1 MKLCISSSGQTLD
14 SAVDPRFGRAQGFII
29 ADSDSVD
36 FEAVPNPAM
45 TAGGG
50 AGTKASQLIIS
61 KGARAV
67 LTGNVGPNAFA
78 ALNAAGIPMYTG
90 VTGTVREAI
99 EKFKTGTLKPVQG
112 PSVAEHSG
120 NRQ

>member
-1 MKLCISSSGQTLD
+1 MKICISSSGQTLD

-29 ADSDSVD
+29 ADSDSLE

-50 AGTKASQLIIS
+50 AGIKASQLIIN
-61 KGARAV
+61 KGVQAV

-78 ALNAAGIPMYTG
+78 SLNAADIPIYTG
-90 VTGTVREAI
+90 VGGTVREAL
-99 EKFKTGTLKPVQG
+99 EKFKSGALQAVQG
-112 PSVAEHSG
+112 PSVGDHHGS
-120 NRQ
+120 R